1 MPRPESLFTPTTD
14 VKLILNALLDKLER
28 RTAGSSPTIPEAQI
42 HRSIRTVL
50 GEFELP
56 GYFSQMDPEP
66 RQVANE
72 QLQQLEDAGMLRLIW
87 QPGEKGHLLESI
99 VLVSGAEALL
109 YDVLGRVSN
118 HILRTRLEAQLLGD
132 RFRFGESKWHYR
144 AIQYILAQ
152 LKQNKSPAPFL
163 LADSIFNVD
172 LLTTLSAL
180 SQLNEE
186 TPYRVFSVRVFNNSK
201 RFEDLK
207 RAVIRLAHLG
217 QPVWKKLP
225 DNELLRELNLVANP
239 TYLLLAGP
247 WSLVNAHG
255 EVISL
260 DGFFPS
266 IGLTA
271 VQAIHLQQVNVS
283 ADKVICIENLT
294 TFHAMAMAAS
304 LVNDQKPQRVAML
317 CLAGNPSPACRQLLK
332 CLLVSL
338 PENIPLHVWA
348 DLDYGGFNIL
358 NQLRKEVSPR
368 FMPYNMDLDTF
379 KRFEQFARPL
389 TLSDRRNLTRQLKY
403 SGVSDVHPV
412 ISYLLKHGLK
422 LEQEAITI

>member
-1 MPRPESLFTPTTD
+1 
-14 VKLILNALLDKLER
+14 
-28 RTAGSSPTIPEAQI
+28 
-42 HRSIRTVL
+42 
-50 GEFELP
+50 
-56 GYFSQMDPEP
+56 
-66 RQVANE
+66 
-72 QLQQLEDAGMLRLIW
+72 MLRLFW

-99 VLVSGAEALL
+99 VLVSGAESSL
-109 YDVLGRVSN
+109 YCLLGRVSN

-144 AIQYILAQ
+144 AIQHILTQ
-152 LKQNKSPAPFL
+152 LKQNKSPSPFL
-163 LADSIFNVD
+163 LADPIFNED

-207 RAVIRLAHLG
+207 RAVIRLARLG
-217 QPVWKKLP
+217 QPTWKKLP
-225 DNELLRELNLVANP
+225 EDELLRELNLVANP

-247 WSLVNAHG
+247 WRLVNADG

-260 DGFFPS
+260 DGFSPS

-271 VQAIHLQQVNVS
+271 VQAMHLQQVYVS

-294 TFHAMAMAAS
+294 TFHAMAAS
-304 LVNDQKPQRVAML
+304 LVNNPQSQRVALL

-332 CLLVSL
+332 YLLVSL
-338 PENIPLHVWA
+338 PENTPLHVWA

-358 NQLRKEVSPR
+358 NQLRKEVAPR
-368 FMPYNMDLDTF
+368 FMPYNMDVGTF
-379 KRFEQFARPL
+379 KRYEQFARPL
-389 TLSDRRNLTRQLKY
+389 TLSDRRNLTRQLKHT
-403 SGVSDVHPV
+403 GLNDVHPV
-412 ISYLLKHGLK
+412 ISYLLKCGVK
-422 LEQEAITI
+422 LEQEAIII

>member
-1 MPRPESLFTPTTD
+1 VLQPESLFIPTPD
-14 VKLILNALLDKLER
+14 VKLILHTLLDKLER
-28 RTAGSSPTIPEAQI
+28 RVAGSFSTVPEAQI
-42 HRSIRTVL
+42 HRSIKIVL
-50 GEFELP
+50 GELELP
-56 GYFSQMDPEP
+56 GYFSQMNPEP

-72 QLQQLEDAGMLRLIW
+72 QLQQLENAGMLRLFW

-99 VLVSGAEALL
+99 VLVSGAESSL
-109 YDVLGRVSN
+109 YVLLGRVSN

-132 RFRFGESKWHYR
+132 LFRFGESKWPYR
-144 AIQYILAQ
+144 AIQHILTQ
-152 LKQNKSPAPFL
+152 LKQNKSPSPFFL
-163 LADSIFNVD
+163 TDSIFNED

-207 RAVIRLAHLG
+207 RAVIRLARLG
-217 QPVWKKLP
+217 QPTWKKLP
-225 DNELLRELNLVANP
+225 QDELLRELNLVANP

-247 WSLVNAHG
+247 WRLVNADG

-271 VQAIHLQQVNVS
+271 IQAMHLQQVNVC

-294 TFHAMAMAAS
+294 TFHTMAAS
-304 LVNDQKPQRVAML
+304 LIKDQQSQRVALL
-317 CLAGNPSPACRQLLK
+317 CLAGNPSPACRRLLK
-332 CLLVSL
+332 RLLVSL
-338 PENIPLHVWA
+338 PENTPIYVWA

-358 NQLRKEVSPR
+358 THLRKEVTPR
-368 FMPYNMDLDTF
+368 FMPYNMDVDTF
-379 KRFEQFARPL
+379 NRFEQFARPL
-389 TLSDRRNLTRQLKY
+389 TLSDRRNLERQIKNTELK
-403 SGVSDVHPV
+403 DVRPV
-412 ISYLLKHGLK
+412 ISYLLKSGVK
-422 LEQEAITI
+422 LEQEAIAI